1 MRTKVIASIGIIVVV
16 LAALVVAFHPTENTD
31 KLTISNVTPNQ
42 TAEAAQH
49 HVNVVVKTDGT
60 DVSLHATA
68 TDNSAVPAKMIAR
81 MNSTAN
87 ADIQSET
94 STVNSVKADI
104 KAIAA
109 KYNYTANV
117 TVVSQFGTDQLP
129 FPATVDGTSMVPTL
143 EDGQDIVAVKT
154 KNIKVGDIVIA
165 EHPSYG
171 LIVKRVAEI
180 RGSKVYLKSDNRE
193 VTTYETQQDMGNG
206 TYEVV
211 TVTKSPLDAWL
222 SRSSVIGVVKVY

>member
-16 LAALVVAFHPTENTD
+16 LAALVVAFHPTEHTD

-49 HVNVVVKTDGT
+49 HVNIVIKTDGT
-60 DVSLHATA
+60 DVSLHTTA
-68 TDNSAVPAKMIAR
+68 TDNSSVPPNMIAK
-81 MNSTAN
+81 MNSTAD
-87 ADIQSET
+87 ADVQSET
-94 STVNSVKADI
+94 STVNSLKADI

-117 TVVSQFGTDQLP
+117 TIVSQFGTDQLP
-129 FPATVDGTSMVPTL
+129 FPATVDGTSMIPTL
-143 EDGQDIVAVKT
+143 HNGQDIVAVKT
-154 KNIKVGDIVIA
+154 KNIKVGDIVIS

-171 LIVKRVAEI
+171 LIVKRVAKVS
-180 RGSKVYLKSDNRE
+180 GSKVYLKSDNRE
-193 VTTYETQQDMGNG
+193 VTTYQTQQDMGNG

-211 TVTKSPLDAWL
+211 TVTKSPLDTWV
-222 SRSSVIGVVKVY
+222 SRSSIIGVVKVY